1 MFVAAL
7 TLELRIPGCHSLKQ
21 KRSRIKSLIARLHR
35 EFNISVAEIDH
46 NNNHQRAMIAC
57 AAVSNDAQHAR
68 NMLARIPAWIEKNRP
83 DLQLIDEH
91 YAIL

>member
-1 MFVAAL
+1 MFVATL

-46 NNNHQRAMIAC
+46 NNNHQRALIAC
-57 AAVSNDAQHAR
+57 AAVSNDAQHSR
-68 NMLARIPAWIEKNRP
+68 KVLARIPAWIEKNRP
-83 DLQLIDEH
+83 DFQLIDEQ
-91 YAIL
+91 YTIL